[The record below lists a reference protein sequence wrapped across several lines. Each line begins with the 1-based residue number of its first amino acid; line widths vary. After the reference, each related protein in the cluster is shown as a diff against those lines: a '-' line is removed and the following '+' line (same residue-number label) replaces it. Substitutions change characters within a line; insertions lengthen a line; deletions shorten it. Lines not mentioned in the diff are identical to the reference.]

1 LGDVRLSTGEGR
13 RAGSQVIAL
22 GGHNF
27 LVQGVQVEGRL
38 RSGEASTLWILY
50 PEDQLTSRVYQAVLP
65 AVIAG
70 LAAAA
75 VAAAIT
81 GWLARRLT
89 RPLAELAERTA
100 AIAQGDFAP
109 LPVGRRNDELRDLVE
124 SINSM
129 TEQLAEY
136 ERRIRHQERLRT
148 LGQLG
153 ASMAHQLRNAA
164 AGGRMAIELHR
175 RECSAG
181 AADESLDVALRQL
194 KLMES
199 YLRQFLS
206 FGESAPPAPQK
217 VNTTL
222 LVEDV
227 LSLVRPSCVHAGIK
241 LLFTPPE
248 TPMFLSGD
256 PESLRQL
263 LTNLVLNA
271 SEATGGKTAAP
282 QVSVEIAQLPDGRGA
297 IRVIDNGPGPA
308 AEVGPQLFESF
319 ITTKPDGFGIGL
331 FVARQIAERHGGRL
345 DWRREGDATCFSFE
359 FPSA

>member
-1 LGDVRLSTGEGR
+1 
-13 RAGSQVIAL
+13 
-22 GGHNF
+22 
-27 LVQGVQVEGRL
+27 
-38 RSGEASTLWILY
+38 
-50 PEDQLTSRVYQAVLP
+50 TSRVYQAVLP

-136 ERRIRHQERLRT
+136 ERRIRHQDRLRT

-181 AADESLDVALRQL
+181 AADESLD
-194 KLMES
+194 
-199 YLRQFLS
+199 
-206 FGESAPPAPQK
+206 
-217 VNTTL
+217 
-222 LVEDV
+222 
-227 LSLVRPSCVHAGIK
+227 
-241 LLFTPPE
+241 
-248 TPMFLSGD
+248 
-256 PESLRQL
+256 
-263 LTNLVLNA
+263 
-271 SEATGGKTAAP
+271 
-282 QVSVEIAQLPDGRGA
+282 
-297 IRVIDNGPGPA
+297 
-308 AEVGPQLFESF
+308 
-319 ITTKPDGFGIGL
+319 
-331 FVARQIAERHGGRL
+331 
-345 DWRREGDATCFSFE
+345 
-359 FPSA
+359 